1 MRRQLVPAVFSMI
14 VFTVVLGLIYP
25 LVITGVA
32 QVLFNDKAD
41 GSIIERDGQA
51 VGSELIGQQFTE
63 PIYFWP
69 RPSAV
74 GENGYD
80 ASTSG
85 GSNLG
90 PTNPDLIAAVGERV
104 VAYREANGLSDD
116 ALVPVDAVTAS
127 GSGLDPHISVANAR
141 IQAARVADA
150 RGATLDDVLALVDEH
165 TEGQSFGF
173 LGEKGVDVLQLNL
186 DLDAMFPAG

>member
-1 MRRQLVPAVFSMI
+1 MRRQLVPAILAMV
-14 VFTVVLGLIYP
+14 VFTVALGLIYP
-25 LVITGVA
+25 LVMTGFA
-32 QVLFNDKAD
+32 LIAFNDKAN
-41 GSIIERDGQA
+41 GSIIERGGQA

-74 GENGYD
+74 GEGGYD

-90 PTNPDLIAAVGERV
+90 PENPELLAAVAERV
-104 VAYREANGLSDD
+104 AAYREANGLSADV
-116 ALVPVDAVTAS
+116 LVPVDAVTAS

-141 IQAARVADA
+141 LQAARVAKA
-150 RGATLDDVLALVDEH
+150 RGADVDAVLALVDEH
-165 TEGQSFGF
+165 TTGPALGF
-173 LGEKGVDVLQLNL
+173 LGERAVNVLELNL
-186 DLDAMFPAG
+186 ALDSQLVAA

>member
-1 MRRQLVPAVFSMI
+1 MRRQLVPAVLSMI

-25 LVITGVA
+25 LVITVVA

-41 GSIIERDGQA
+41 GSIIDRDGQEI
-51 VGSELIGQQFTE
+51 GSALIGQQFTE

-74 GENGYD
+74 GEEGYD

-90 PTNPDLIAAVGERV
+90 PTNPDLLAAVGERV
-104 VAYREANGLSDD
+104 AAYRAANGLSDD
-116 ALVPVDAVTAS
+116 LQVPVDAVTTS
-127 GSGLDPHISVANAR
+127 GSGLDPHISVANAEV
-141 IQAARVADA
+141 QASRVADA
-150 RGATLDDVLALVDEH
+150 RDASLDDVLALVDEH

-173 LGEKGVDVLQLNL
+173 LGEKGVNVLELNL
-186 DLDAMFPAG
+186 ALDEMLPS